1 MLKQTIRC
9 KRPHSNHE
17 GSLCDP
23 DCPRS
28 RYRSF
33 RGVNVDREKKEG
45 ICGACFNEE
54 FKRLCDEL
62 EKKQKDHFPGEFAI
76 VRGLLSCGY
85 AKCQLTE
92 EYCERNKATFDRLSP
107 QKR

>member
-1 MLKQTIRC
+1 MKAVCAILIVLALATAASAESMLYAMC
-9 KRPHSNHE
+9 KNDIA
-17 GSLCDP
+17 LQ
-23 DCPRS
+23 
-28 RYRSF
+28 
-33 RGVNVDREKKEG
+33 DREKKEG